1 MRIHRTS
8 RPILCC
14 LLAVLGSWPATADGV
29 LGATAEIVEGASQG
43 SRGGVSDT
51 DIGIGF
57 CDDGV
62 VKDDGDPD
70 TGWGFVPSVE
80 RGVYVQ
86 RFEPS
91 DLISRDLDKV
101 CLCWIRTR
109 PDPDLDFDIVLFGHN
124 AEEEQPESQPLAAM
138 PVIAEGVPEGIVGQ
152 FYCYDVQG
160 AGFRAPVGPFYLGA
174 RWNASTNEFF
184 FLCADTDPT
193 TPIVDTFF
201 SFKDGEEWESVLVSN
216 DPIFAEHRATMV
228 RFIAAD
234 GPRGI
239 PTLRVTGLLAMVL
252 LLLGGALVALRRR

>member
-1 MRIHRTS
+1 M
-8 RPILCC
+8 LCC
-14 LLAVLGSWPATADGV
+14 LLATLLSLPATADGA
-29 LGATAEIVEGASQG
+29 LSATAGISQEARQG
-43 SRGGVSDT
+43 NRGGDSDA
-51 DIGIGF
+51 DIGSGF
-57 CDDGV
+57 CDDGT

-80 RGVYVQ
+80 RGIYVQ

-124 AEEEQPESQPLAAM
+124 SEEEQPENQPLAAL
-138 PVIAEGVPEGIVGQ
+138 PVLAEGVPEGIVGQ

-160 AGFRAPVGPFYLGA
+160 AGFRAPAGPFYLGA
-174 RWNASTNEFF
+174 RWNASANRFF

-216 DPIFAEHRATMV
+216 DPIFDEYRATMV
-228 RFIAAD
+228 RFVAAA

-239 PTLRVTGLLAMVL
+239 PTLGFTSLLALVA
-252 LLLGGALVALRRR
+252 LLLGGALLTLRRR